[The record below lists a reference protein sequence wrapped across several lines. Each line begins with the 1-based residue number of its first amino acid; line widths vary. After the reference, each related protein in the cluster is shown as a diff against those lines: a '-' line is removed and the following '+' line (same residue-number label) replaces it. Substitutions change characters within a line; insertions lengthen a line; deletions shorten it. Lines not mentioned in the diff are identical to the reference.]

1 MPILAYG
8 LIFLTLGC
16 VLLGGALYS
25 ADQSYKRT
33 LPWKAAEGTVV
44 RVEEPRPMQV
54 RASPP
59 RMSIIA
65 FSSPRGQIEFEGVVY
80 PVQRTGAVVKVLFN
94 PDDPSQACVDS
105 PTRWFGVLVV
115 GVLGAVF
122 AGTGALITFFGLFG
136 R

>member
-1 MPILAYG
+1 MPILVFG
-8 LIFLTLGC
+8 LIFLFIGC
-16 VLLGGALYS
+16 PLLIGGLYS
-25 ADQSYKRT
+25 ADRTYKRT
-33 LPWKAAEGTVV
+33 LRWKAAEGTVV